1 MSSRKFLQ
9 ILVIMLM
16 VCGSYFFFF
25 CREANENLD
34 WLHER
39 MPAILADEAAVSAW
53 LDKDLHGYE
62 ALKVLHPVE
71 KSAVRIKILKQH

>member
-1 MSSRKFLQ
+1 
-9 ILVIMLM
+9 
-16 VCGSYFFFF
+16 
-25 CREANENLD
+25 
-34 WLHER
+34 